1 MAHLYFRYGAMSCGK
16 STLLLQVA
24 HNYEEKHCKVLIL
37 KPEID
42 KKENNNISSR
52 LGLKRKVDY
61 LIGENDSILDM
72 INLDYVKCV
81 LVDEVQFLKKE
92 QVIELWTISKLYDI
106 PVICYGLKSNFK
118 GDLFEGSS
126 AVLAYADKIEEMYTI
141 CSCGKK
147 ARFNARLVNGKYTNV
162 GEEVAIDGID
172 AEYESLCG
180 DCYFKKV
187 VMKGKVK

>member
-1 MAHLYFRYGAMSCGK
+1 M
-16 STLLLQVA
+16 
-24 HNYEEKHCKVLIL
+24 IL

-106 PVICYGLKSNFK
+106 PVICYGLRTDFSMKSTI
-118 GDLFEGSS
+118 LFIMNPKLFYSQTENSYSS
-126 AVLAYADKIEEMYTI
+126 CPK
-141 CSCGKK
+141 
-147 ARFNARLVNGKYTNV
+147 NGLIQILLRSMAN
-162 GEEVAIDGID
+162 
-172 AEYESLCG
+172 
-180 DCYFKKV
+180 
-187 VMKGKVK
+187 